1 MEMPSVIPTGGGG
14 TRIGLG
20 FSNMFQNSM
29 RGTQV
34 KNH

>member
-1 MEMPSVIPTGGGG
+1 MEMPSVIPTGGCG

-20 FSNMFQNSM
+20 FSNGFLNSI